1 MLLCFVLPL
10 FVEMCSELKPT
21 NKPERSQILP
31 FSFWLAWEPRK
42 DRECG
47 FMSPRWRS
55 GCHDV
60 FMRRGHG
67 FSLHLEPAQSYFV
80 SRGVKMGSWEGDVVP
95 PPPPHATLIRVHR
108 LRLWCRAKHYPEWFP
123 HNLLSP
129 PTLSLLK
136 THVSFFLAHSW
147 ETHSILLFT
156 HSWSKYETP
165 KKYFLDILML

>member
-1 MLLCFVLPL
+1 
-10 FVEMCSELKPT
+10 MCSELNPT

-60 FMRRGHG
+60 FMQRGHG

-95 PPPPHATLIRVHR
+95 PHLPTRPWSGSIICAFDVEQNTILNDFPTISCLHR
-108 LRLWCRAKHYPEWFP
+108 LYLCYEPMLA
-123 HNLLSP
+123 S
-129 PTLSLLK
+129 SLLIPGK
-136 THVSFFLAHSW
+136 LTASFYLLTPEASMKLQRNTFWTFLCYSAWGRNS
-147 ETHSILLFT
+147 
-156 HSWSKYETP
+156 
-165 KKYFLDILML
+165 